1 VQELGIAAR
10 QGAPVAA
17 ETVSATGEAAD
28 ATQRQRA
35 LTERLRE
42 TGRALANA
50 AETLGAVV
58 ARFGA
63 NESGAADDARV
74 VLPERAGLAPNPR
87 GHVHRRSG
95 GE

>member
-1 VQELGIAAR
+1 VAQ
-10 QGAPVAA
+10 VAA

-58 ARFGA
+58 ERFGA
-63 NESGAADDARV
+63 NESAPAPASRV
-74 VLPERAGLAPNPR
+74 VLPEGAGLTMDPDAHARR
-87 GHVHRRSG
+87 GRSG